1 MKIKLAKS
9 EIIHFIGIGGI
20 GMSGLS
26 LIMKGKGFKVQGSDI
41 ASNKNIERLKKENIK
56 ITIGHKK
63 QNINTATIIVVSSAI
78 KKNNP
83 ELIEAKKKQLPIYK
97 RGEMLANI
105 VSLTKNIVV
114 VGSHGKTTTTSLIA
128 SIFQET
134 KIDPTIINGGVINS
148 INNSAKLGKSD
159 WSILEA
165 DESDGSFVYIPPTY
179 SIITNI
185 DREHMDFYSSMD
197 ELNKYFIKF
206 ANKVP
211 SFGKSFICIDDKNNK
226 NLIKKLSIKNYYTY
240 GTDLKANFCIKNI
253 KQSKDYSEFDLKI
266 ILPNKKNRLIKKIKI
281 PLLGI
286 HNIRNSVAAAALS
299 IIVGLSVSSVKKG
312 LKNFKGVQRRFN
324 KNFTF
329 NKVDFFDDY
338 AHHPTE
344 IKVVLDGVNSVY
356 KDYEKICVFQPH
368 RISRLKDLITES
380 YKDEKIL
387 ILAPIVKARK
397 GHYRDLFENILKQ
410 GFIKVRVDGTIQ
422 NIISGLQLDRY
433 KSHDI
438 EIVIDRL
445 EIKDAIDKRLKDSI
459 ETALKYGKGVLKIY
473 APDKDEFR
481 YFSKNLMC
489 PSTGIAYDD
498 PEPNIFSFN
507 SPKGACKTCN
517 GLGMEMIIDKSKIIP
532 DPSLSIERGG
542 LAPISERTSSWI
554 DKQLDLIAKR
564 YKFSLKDP
572 INTIPKKAIDVIL
585 NGAEE
590 SFKISNL
597 SPFIFDSNSSR
608 LKAVA

>member
-41 ASNKNIERLKKENIK
+41 ASNKNIKRLKKGKIK

-63 QNINTATIIVVSSAI
+63 QNISNATIIVVSSAI

-83 ELIEAKKKQLPIYK
+83 ELIEAKRKQLPIYK

-128 SIFQET
+128 SIFEKT

-197 ELNKYFIKF
+197 ELNKYFTKF
-206 ANKVP
+206 VNKVP

-226 NLIKKLSIKNYYTY
+226 NLIKKLSIK
-240 GTDLKANFCIKNI
+240 
-253 KQSKDYSEFDLKI
+253 
-266 ILPNKKNRLIKKIKI
+266 
-281 PLLGI
+281 
-286 HNIRNSVAAAALS
+286 
-299 IIVGLSVSSVKKG
+299 KG

-324 KNFTF
+324 KIFTF

-356 KDYEKICVFQPH
+356 KGYEKVCIFQPH
-368 RISRLKDLITES
+368 RISRLKDLKKEFTYAFKNADKVILMPIYTAG
-380 YKDEKIL
+380 EKLSLGFKYENFAKEIIKNSKVKL
-387 ILAPIVKARK
+387 FLADDRIQLAKYIKNNIYGKKIVIGMGA
-397 GHYRDLFENILKQ
+397 
-410 GFIKVRVDGTIQ
+410 GTI
-422 NIISGLQLDRY
+422 
-433 KSHDI
+433 
-438 EIVIDRL
+438 
-445 EIKDAIDKRLKDSI
+445 
-459 ETALKYGKGVLKIY
+459 
-473 APDKDEFR
+473 
-481 YFSKNLMC
+481 
-489 PSTGIAYDD
+489 
-498 PEPNIFSFN
+498 
-507 SPKGACKTCN
+507 
-517 GLGMEMIIDKSKIIP
+517 
-532 DPSLSIERGG
+532 
-542 LAPISERTSSWI
+542 SSWI
-554 DKQLDLIAKR
+554 RELPKLI
-564 YKFSLKDP
+564 
-572 INTIPKKAIDVIL
+572 
-585 NGAEE
+585 
-590 SFKISNL
+590 
-597 SPFIFDSNSSR
+597 
-608 LKAVA
+608 